1 MRPYSVDQVAK
12 LLQTQG
18 DTRSFDAI
26 RVHVIRAIESGAL
39 VGAYKVN
46 PNKQTSPWLV
56 PAEGVEAWLN
66 VAKS

>member
-1 MRPYSVDQVAK
+1 MRPYSVDQIAK

-39 VGAYKVN
+39 EKAYKAN

-56 PAEGVEAWLN
+56 PVESVEAWLN
-66 VAKS
+66 AS